1 MIYGGN
7 FSFRA
12 QLSRKEEIALN
23 TKARGNG
30 KSRSNAPNSSIISAG
45 EVFADGAIVE
55 LMSSFSRFNKPDLL
69 LWNGRKATV
78 GPHVEHG
85 GCTYEAP
92 ELDPILCRAM
102 RLPAGCHDHRSARR
116 LFDGIRNLFQR
127 HLGLPESESV
137 LIACFAIST
146 WLADRLPSA
155 PGLIISG
162 PDEELGIDVLR
173 LLSCVC
179 RHPLLLAE
187 LTPAAFRSLP
197 MELALTLLLLQQ
209 DLKTNMQILLRSSR
223 YHGLHLAGK
232 RGSVIDRYGATAIFC
247 GNDAAVNHLGGGAIH
262 VSLPPSQSQSCA
274 LDEDALNEIASH
286 FQPRL
291 LMYRLKSSGKV
302 RESQVNVSELTIATS
317 RLARTLAACFPEDS
331 ELAHDTVRLLGPQD
345 EDARLQRANSIECV
359 IVEVLLAFIHEQKL
373 TEMKV
378 GDVADLANGL
388 LRSRGEILAY
398 GAEEVGWKLKGLNLV
413 RHRTSSGSQIQFD
426 RQTSQQVHRWARA
439 YGLGLLRLE
448 TCSECATV

>member
-1 MIYGGN
+1 LNKAKGN
-7 FSFRA
+7 AKSK
-12 QLSRKEEIALN
+12 SN
-23 TKARGNG
+23 ARGN
-30 KSRSNAPNSSIISAG
+30 AIISAG
-45 EVFADGAIVE
+45 KIFADGAMVE
-55 LMSSFSRFNKPDLL
+55 LVSSLSGFNKPDLL

-78 GPHVEHG
+78 GPRVEHG

-92 ELDPILCRAM
+92 ELDPILHRAM
-102 RLPAGCHDHRSARR
+102 RLPAGCRDYGSGRR

-155 PGLIISG
+155 PSLIISG

-173 LLSCVC
+173 LLGCMC

-197 MELALTLLLLQQ
+197 TELVTLLLVQQ

-223 YHGLHLAGK
+223 YCGLHLAGN
-232 RGSVIDRYGATAIFC
+232 RGSVVDRYGATAIFC
-247 GNDAAVNHLGGGAIH
+247 GNDAAVNHLGGAIH
-262 VSLPPSQSQSCA
+262 VSLPPSQSQCFA
-274 LDEDALNEIASH
+274 QDEHALNKIANH

-291 LMYRLKSSGKV
+291 LTYRLKSSGKV
-302 RESQVNVSELTIATS
+302 RESQVDVSTLTFATG

-331 ELAHDTVRLLGPQD
+331 ELARETVQFLRPQD

-359 IVEVLLAFIHEQKL
+359 IIEVLLGFIHEQKL

-378 GDVADLANGL
+378 GDLADLANGL
-388 LRSRGEILAY
+388 LRTRGEILVY
-398 GAEEVGWKLKGLNLV
+398 GAEEVGWKLKGLNVV
-413 RHRTSSGSQIQFD
+413 RHRTSSGSQIHFD
-426 RQTSQQVHRWARA
+426 RQTNQQVHRRARA
-439 YGLGLLRLE
+439 YGLGSLRVE
-448 TCSECATV
+448 TCSECAVV

>member
-45 EVFADGAIVE
+45 EIFPDGAIIE
-55 LMSSFSRFNKPDLL
+55 LVSSPSGLNKPDLL
-69 LWNGRKATV
+69 LWDGSQATV

-92 ELDPILCRAM
+92 ELDPILWRAM
-102 RLPAGCHDHRSARR
+102 RLPAGCHDYRSTRR
-116 LFDGIRNLFQR
+116 LFDGIRDLFQR

-155 PGLIISG
+155 PGLTISG

-223 YHGLHLAGK
+223 YHGLHLAGN
-232 RGSVIDRYGATAIFC
+232 RGSVVDRYGATALFC
-247 GNDAAVNHLGGGAIH
+247 GNDAAVDHLGGGAIH
-262 VSLPPSQSQSCA
+262 VSLPLSQ
-274 LDEDALNEIASH
+274 
-286 FQPRL
+286 
-291 LMYRLKSSGKV
+291 
-302 RESQVNVSELTIATS
+302 
-317 RLARTLAACFPEDS
+317 
-331 ELAHDTVRLLGPQD
+331 
-345 EDARLQRANSIECV
+345 
-359 IVEVLLAFIHEQKL
+359 
-373 TEMKV
+373 
-378 GDVADLANGL
+378 
-388 LRSRGEILAY
+388 
-398 GAEEVGWKLKGLNLV
+398 
-413 RHRTSSGSQIQFD
+413 
-426 RQTSQQVHRWARA
+426 
-439 YGLGLLRLE
+439 
-448 TCSECATV
+448 